1 MALTYSK
8 PGAKEGKPLNKLQQ
22 LASQENFCIFAI
34 KGMLGV
40 LTKLKHCDT
49 VPQSSVLSVEKTLIS
64 IIMKIKYEQRKRKKE
79 REANGKANNDSSKS

>member
-1 MALTYSK
+1 MSLTYRK
-8 PGAKEGKPLNKLQQ
+8 PGAKEGKSLNKLQQ

-49 VPQSSVLSVEKTLIS
+49 VPQSSVISVEKTLTS
-64 IIMKIKYEQRKRKKE
+64 IMMKIKFEQKKRKSE
-79 REANGKANNDSSKS
+79 REKNGKA